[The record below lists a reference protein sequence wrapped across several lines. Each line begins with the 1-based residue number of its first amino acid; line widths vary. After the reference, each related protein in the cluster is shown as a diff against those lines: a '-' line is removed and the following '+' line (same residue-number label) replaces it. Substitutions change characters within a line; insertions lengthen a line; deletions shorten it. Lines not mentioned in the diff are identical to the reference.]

1 MEADD
6 RDRDDWPP
14 PGQFDRETSKPDHQ
28 RLLRAALWPPCPA
41 LDQPSLTNCFFH
53 SSADIG
59 SSLMAYRA
67 RTWTWSVNMP
77 RCLPI
82 ETSAACLSCIFT
94 RKPFEV
100 CETSATARAG
110 LGRQRR
116 AVDDQDA
123 ALKHLAC
130 RLVGVVRVLELLVDE
145 LWSPAHDLA
154 DVGEAEH
161 RQFAQDLLN
170 RDFGPLGAGSE
181 DFFDAS
187 ANANIC

>member
-1 MEADD
+1 
-6 RDRDDWPP
+6 
-14 PGQFDRETSKPDHQ
+14 
-28 RLLRAALWPPCPA
+28 
-41 LDQPSLTNCFFH
+41 
-53 SSADIG
+53 
-59 SSLMAYRA
+59 
-67 RTWTWSVNMP
+67 MP

-123 ALKHLAC
+123 ALKHLAR

-187 ANANIC
+187 ANAALLRGNREMLRGFTDEEAGLLIALLTRLIANLGPARQFLRRGLTGPSVGG